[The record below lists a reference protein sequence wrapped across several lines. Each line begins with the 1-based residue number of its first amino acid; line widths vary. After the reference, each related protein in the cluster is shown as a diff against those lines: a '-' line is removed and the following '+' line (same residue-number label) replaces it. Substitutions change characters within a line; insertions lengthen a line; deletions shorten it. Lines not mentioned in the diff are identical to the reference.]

1 MAFDSKNRCMQK
13 TCLLALFVK
22 MCLEWPAGHDKH
34 EIKNKFSAEYGQSE
48 TEAIQT
54 TKSNQDADEP
64 GAALV
69 DDPFQRFLQAGAG
82 LLRHMQ
88 QLALQALVHQL
99 VQALAK
105 YI

>member
-48 TEAIQT
+48 TEAIKIVYPIGSASAT
-54 TKSNQDADEP
+54 VRK
-64 GAALV
+64 V
-69 DDPFQRFLQAGAG
+69 
-82 LLRHMQ
+82 
-88 QLALQALVHQL
+88 
-99 VQALAK
+99 
-105 YI
+105 

>member
-48 TEAIQT
+48 TETIL
-54 TKSNQDADEP
+54 K
-64 GAALV
+64 
-69 DDPFQRFLQAGAG
+69 
-82 LLRHMQ
+82 
-88 QLALQALVHQL
+88 
-99 VQALAK
+99 
-105 YI
+105 